1 MNTKLTLM
9 IEKDVIEKA
18 KIYASGKGRSLSDIV
33 ENYLKLIAR
42 DEPLHK
48 PEITP
53 GSKSLQ
59 GSFKAPKDF
68 DYKKELLRKMGEKYL

>member
-9 IEKDVIEKA
+9 IEKDVIKKA
-18 KIYASGKGRSLSDIV
+18 NKYASGKGRSLSDIV
-33 ENYLKLIAR
+33 ENYLKLIAP
-42 DEPLHK
+42 DEPLQK

-53 GSKSLQ
+53 SIKSLQ
-59 GSFKAPKDF
+59 GSFKALKDS